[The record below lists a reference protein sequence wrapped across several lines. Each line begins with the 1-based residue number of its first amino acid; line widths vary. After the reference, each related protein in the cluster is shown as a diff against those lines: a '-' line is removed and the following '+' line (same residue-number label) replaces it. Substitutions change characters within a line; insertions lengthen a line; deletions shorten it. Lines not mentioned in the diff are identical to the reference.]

1 MKNYQVTEEYIW
13 ILHWN
18 EDQLWKKSLK
28 LIKNAHLWHNT
39 MKQYKR
45 INNNILHG
53 FLGQGGERGSLQNR
67 TIEEFDCKD
76 NILFIKFNGDGILLN
91 LGIL

>member
-1 MKNYQVTEEYIW
+1 
-13 ILHWN
+13 
-18 EDQLWKKSLK
+18 
-28 LIKNAHLWHNT
+28 